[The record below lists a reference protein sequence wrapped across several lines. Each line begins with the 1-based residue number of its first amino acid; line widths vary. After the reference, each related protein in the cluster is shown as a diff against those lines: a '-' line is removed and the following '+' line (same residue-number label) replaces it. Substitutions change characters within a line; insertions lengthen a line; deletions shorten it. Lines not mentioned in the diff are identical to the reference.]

1 MITPV
6 NAMLLTM
13 LIWGIAPV
21 FIRSLSVD
29 LGPADALVIRYTL
42 VSIGYAIGFYVIRKR
57 KIAREDWPRILFI
70 SLVGIVGYNLGSVY
84 GFELVPAGVGGI
96 IIGTQPLLIVFIAA
110 LLSRT
115 LPSPAAIAGLIL
127 AFIGTALLFWN
138 DLLFEDD
145 TGTLALGAIYI
156 FLSGFAWAIYVV
168 LAKPLIL
175 EYGTYQIT
183 ALTLLIAT
191 VPVFAFASV
200 DTVETILSMSPR
212 NWAEMTYMV
221 VIASLIA
228 TVTWNFAASR
238 LSSVATGAFLYLVP
252 VIAVAAGALV
262 LRETVTIGMLG
273 GGLLILLGVA
283 VAQFSDRLAAAA
295 WPMRFGAAPV
305 VYAYIALLF
314 AVLMWGLVPVA
325 IRFLVTDVR
334 PETVLLI
341 RLFPTGLL
349 AVMAL
354 IIFGMKPIARED
366 WMRILVASLIG
377 NGGYQILAH
386 IGLEQVP
393 ASWTGMIFGLEPML
407 VALFAILTARARL
420 SAQLIAG
427 MAVSLAGIGILAMG
441 SVFSHESGASPFG
454 LFLIILSA
462 IGWAIYVVLIGPVA
476 RKYGSFEMSCLTLA
490 ISALPMVLFMRPGI
504 DSEVASLSASQWAAV
519 IFLILF
525 GTFLAVVLWNYA
537 ITRIERSHA
546 GLSLYIQP
554 AAAAL
559 GGVLLLGESLTWP
572 LVVGGVI
579 IMAGVA
585 VSQWQQL
592 PERDPEGVTGDG
604 PHHIRT
610 AVERLVASSK
620 QAQRSK

>member
-42 VSIGYAIGFYVIRKR
+42 VSIGYTVGFYVIHKR
-57 KIAREDWPRILFI
+57 KINHEDWPRILFI

-110 LLSRT
+110 LLSRA

-156 FLSGFAWAIYVV
+156 FFSGFAWAIYVV

-175 EYGTYQIT
+175 KYGTYQIT
-183 ALTLLIAT
+183 AITLLIAT
-191 VPVFAFASV
+191 VPIFAFASLG
-200 DTVETILSMSPR
+200 TVETLLSMSPR
-212 NWAEMTYMV
+212 NWAEMIYMV

-252 VIAVAAGALV
+252 IIAVAAGALV
-262 LRETVTIGMLG
+262 LQETVTLGMLG

-283 VAQFSDRLAAAA
+283 VAQFSDRLAAAR
-295 WPMRFGAAPV
+295 PVRFAAAPV
-305 VYAYIALLF
+305 VYAYIALFF
-314 AVLMWGLVPVA
+314 AVLMWGFVPVA

-341 RLFPTGLL
+341 RLFPTGLV
-349 AVMAL
+349 AVIAL

-366 WMRILVASLIG
+366 WARILVASLIG
-377 NGGYQILAH
+377 NCGYQILAH

-393 ASWTGMIFGLEPML
+393 ASWTGMIFGMEPML
-407 VALFAILTARARL
+407 VALFAIMIARGRL

-441 SVFSHESGASPFG
+441 SIFSHESDASLFG
-454 LFLIILSA
+454 LFLIIVSA
-462 IGWAIYVVLIGPVA
+462 IGWAIYVVLIRPVA

-519 IFLILF
+519 IFLIVF

-546 GLSLYIQP
+546 GLSLYVQP

-572 LVVGGVI
+572 LVVGGAI
-579 IMAGVA
+579 IIAGVA

-592 PERDPEGVTGDG
+592 PAREPEGPTGDG
-604 PHHIRT
+604 PDDIRT
-610 AVERLVASSK
+610 AVEQLVASSK